1 MNYIVEIVLSIFLI
15 LFIISEIIKIYIF
28 RNDKNILIT
37 VLISLILFGFGL
49 YLLIKYGLIL
59 DYGKIDE
66 IINTKAEIM
75 HNIAISDIL
84 TGFFSVL
91 LFVIEIVVWK
101 IKKIIK

>member
-15 LFIISEIIKIYIF
+15 LFIIYQIIKIYIF

-37 VLISLILFGFGL
+37 LLISLILFGFGL